1 MSKQHTRKSK
11 LPGSGRYKTT
21 LKSGGTTY
29 YGSGE
34 SPQDA
39 RQAAKVKADRDRR

>member
-11 LPGSGRYKTT
+11 LPGSSRYKTT
-21 LKSGGTTY
+21 LKSGGKTY
-29 YGSGE
+29 YGGGQ
-34 SPQDA
+34 SPEDS